1 MTVPDATVDYW
12 VPVPGCALRFW
23 QPYDATVAVWQW
35 SMFFHPARMKM
46 LRQYTDEDGA
56 ADNPYTTA
64 NVADNNCWYDMKDAC
79 GLGLAVMI
87 DGVMVDHTRR
97 QTQVESAVRDN
108 NTSLTNYKGF
118 ASRAYG
124 GRTAQWWDMH
134 HMSAPTYSSDDG
146 SVSAPGLAK
155 GWHDIQLV
163 VYMERF
169 LRTSASQEYTPIR
182 NGVPMTAWN
191 DSGEESIRIKL
202 LARCTF
208 GIRNARVLTLL

>member
-1 MTVPDATVDYW
+1 
-12 VPVPGCALRFW
+12 
-23 QPYDATVAVWQW
+23 
-35 SMFFHPARMKM
+35 
-46 LRQYTDEDGA
+46 
-56 ADNPYTTA
+56 
-64 NVADNNCWYDMKDAC
+64 
-79 GLGLAVMI
+79 
-87 DGVMVDHTRR
+87 
-97 QTQVESAVRDN
+97 
-108 NTSLTNYKGF
+108 
-118 ASRAYG
+118 
-124 GRTAQWWDMH
+124 
-134 HMSAPTYSSDDG
+134 MSTPTYNSDDG
-146 SVSAPGLAK
+146 TVSVPGLAK